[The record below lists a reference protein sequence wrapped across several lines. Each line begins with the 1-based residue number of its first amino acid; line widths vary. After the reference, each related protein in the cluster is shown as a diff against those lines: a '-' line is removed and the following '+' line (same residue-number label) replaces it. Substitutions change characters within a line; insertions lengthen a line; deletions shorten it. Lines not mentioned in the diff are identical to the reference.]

1 MADLTIED
9 YYKQLNL
16 DPLTIEIYNKLRQDV
31 LNDVWIHFGWR
42 TLSVKS
48 ESAGGNK
55 QEKLLKILK
64 KGQEGIDAINESIV
78 EVKPQYGGFVGTKRE
93 KDKGIVDPKGWVKHI
108 KSLTTKTIKFKPQ
121 EIVDKSKKILEDKIA
136 GGSVKQVT
144 EFIED
149 DTDTEIFVLD
159 EKPLDKAPE
168 NIWDDLEGY
177 KIENVVLQQE
187 IDDID
192 LLREGDK
199 YSNYRTLLS
208 FTNKYDAENVYQWQ
222 VGKPIYEQVDPE
234 DPDTQGLVGYDRV
247 GFEEILRDIE
257 ENIREHIEE
266 GSSRND
272 LEDLLH
278 EKYLVLQ
285 NKDLLENIP
294 DNIVKSK
301 DDLIEGFVIR
311 NMEFG
316 EYDDEVDKL
325 LERGAYEESYNTD
338 FLTKQQKKEMNAAK
352 NPDSIFYRTF
362 PLPEG
367 HFYAEWRPP
376 KMSDY
381 LQKPYHNLSKEK
393 LDIYLRTTDLDDTLS
408 EGPRSFG
415 IGPYDWKNH
424 KSEEDLKAYHRRRG
438 EARYELGIR
447 GISSRNIHSAQ
458 VDYDPEQFADRR
470 PGKWI
475 YYDEERFYKQHI
487 YQKLWVWDDGGG
499 RVPPIKIKDSDSDSD
514 SEDEPTPEQ
523 DLFLLSPDEYQK
535 KYKLGDYME
544 IAEPFVSAFIESEII
559 VTEKKKEEEEDL
571 VDVWTDSDDETD
583 DPQETE
589 EGYMI
594 SGTFNMDTPPT
605 EPQIYRFPLRHPE
618 KSTFNRNFPV
628 PPTVIRVKGYF
639 YKSDPRTE
647 EGNGEEIVEAKTGYV
662 VGYHYGGGGWKD
674 PKSYIDPYKIK
685 ADFRKGVIPPAHGI
699 AAFRKYHGMPDKTND
714 GNDSDSSDVS
724 SLQSDSSDESILEG
738 ILEDEIEE
746 DFKDIELK
754 PVTPE
759 FNPFDLSGLTDSD
772 EDDPTVITTSL
783 TSVQKLVKEIEK
795 KLPKPFL

>member
-31 LNDVWIHFGWR
+31 LNDVWIYFGWR

-121 EIVDKSKKILEDKIA
+121 EIVDKSKEILEDKIA

-149 DTDTEIFVLD
+149 DSDTEIFVLE

-177 KIENVVLQQE
+177 KIENKILNKV

-192 LLREGDK
+192 LLREGD
-199 YSNYRTLLS
+199 NDRTLLS
-208 FTNKYDAENVYQWQ
+208 FTNKYGAENMYQWQ

-234 DPDTQGLVGYDRV
+234 YPEQQGLVGYDRV

-257 ENIREHIEE
+257 KNIRENIEE
-266 GSSRND
+266 GSSDND

-285 NKDLLENIP
+285 NKDLLENQP

-311 NMEFG
+311 AMVFG
-316 EYDDEVDKL
+316 EYDDKLDKIYKS
-325 LERGAYEESYNTD
+325 GDYEETYNVD
-338 FLTKQQKKEMNAAK
+338 FDLTKQQKKELEASK
-352 NPDSIFYRTF
+352 NPNSIFYRKGKNIRM
-362 PLPEG
+362 E
-367 HFYAEWRPP
+367 
-376 KMSDY
+376 DY

-393 LDIYLRTTDLDDTLS
+393 LAVYLKTTDLNHPLS
-408 EGPRSFG
+408 SGARSFG
-415 IGPYDWKNH
+415 VGPYDWKNH
-424 KSEEDLKAYHRRRG
+424 KGPEDISAYNRKRQD
-438 EARYELGIR
+438 ARYELGIR
-447 GISSRNIHSAQ
+447 GIRSGNEYWKQ
-458 VDYDPEQFADRR
+458 TDYNPEKFANPLLKIPR

-475 YYDEERFYKQHI
+475 YYDEPIFYARTGDL

-499 RVPPIKIKDSDSDSD
+499 RVAPKKIKDSDSDSD
-514 SEDEPTPEQ
+514 EEDEK
-523 DLFLLSPDEYQK
+523 LFLLSSSDSDSLSEDSEEEEEEEEDLPSNLIESK
-535 KYKLGDYME
+535 TISSIELLEEGKEKPINL
-544 IAEPFVSAFIESEII
+544 IESEII
-559 VTEKKKEEEEDL
+559 VSKEEIKMVTYTTSKGKSHTVPYDPLFDGVFTSSSEEEEEEEEEEDL
-571 VDVWTDSDDETD
+571 VDILS
-583 DPQETE
+583 
-589 EGYMI
+589 
-594 SGTFNMDTPPT
+594 
-605 EPQIYRFPLRHPE
+605 
-618 KSTFNRNFPV
+618 
-628 PPTVIRVKGYF
+628 
-639 YKSDPRTE
+639 
-647 EGNGEEIVEAKTGYV
+647 
-662 VGYHYGGGGWKD
+662 
-674 PKSYIDPYKIK
+674 
-685 ADFRKGVIPPAHGI
+685 
-699 AAFRKYHGMPDKTND
+699 
-714 GNDSDSSDVS
+714 DSDS
-724 SLQSDSSDESILEG
+724 
-738 ILEDEIEE
+738 
-746 DFKDIELK
+746 
-754 PVTPE
+754 
-759 FNPFDLSGLTDSD
+759 DLSDDDGVTYDYVKIGGKFKSIPKSLDKQSEKGKAFLTQKVNTNKFDS
-772 EDDPTVITTSL
+772 VSQI
-783 TSVQKLVKEIEK
+783 VQMIEK
-795 KLPKPFL
+795 TLPKPFL